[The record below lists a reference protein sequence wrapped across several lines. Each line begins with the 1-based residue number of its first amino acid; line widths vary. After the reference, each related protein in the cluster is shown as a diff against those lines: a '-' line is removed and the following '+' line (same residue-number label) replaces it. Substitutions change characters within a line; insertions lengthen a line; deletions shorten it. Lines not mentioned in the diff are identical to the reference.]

1 MNVPMLSWSDKFA
14 LIDRYSPSDEL
25 ACKAFK
31 VSLDELKTAKN
42 LRQNGLFNQNP
53 KFNSSKYGDIF
64 VNAEKENSTISI
76 HQYPQT
82 ATKRTVQV
90 IPNQKRGRKG
100 DKILNALRSVPN
112 EPVTA
117 ESFSINHNISIAV
130 LRQAKRFTTNL
141 DQASISAIG
150 KICVKTDKTTK
161 QLMIWR
167 EDI

>member
-1 MNVPMLSWSDKFA
+1 MNIPMLSWSDKFA
-14 LIDRYSPSDEL
+14 LIDRYSPSDES

-64 VNAEKENSTISI
+64 VNAGNEDSTISV

-82 ATKRTVQV
+82 ATKKTAKS

-100 DKILNALRSVPN
+100 NKIITALISVPN
-112 EPVTA
+112 EPVSA
-117 ESFSINHNISIAV
+117 EIFSANHNISIAV
-130 LRQAKRFTTNL
+130 LRQAKRFTTKL
-141 DQASISAIG
+141 DQQSINAIG